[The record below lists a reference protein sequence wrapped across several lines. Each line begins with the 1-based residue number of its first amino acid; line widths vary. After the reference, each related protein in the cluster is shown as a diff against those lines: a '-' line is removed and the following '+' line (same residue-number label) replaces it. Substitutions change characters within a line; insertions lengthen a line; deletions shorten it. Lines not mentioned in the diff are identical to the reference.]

1 MSDIRPQY
9 HFRKTPHGLDA
20 FDVKRLIGLSTS
32 LPIRTIDPREVE
44 ELEENHW
51 YCAGGEPT
59 PRSIM
64 EHLQLIQACDLAYP
78 IILDAQGRLMD
89 GMHRV
94 CKAVMSG
101 ETQILA
107 VQFTIDPEP
116 DYVNCHPE
124 DLPYE

>member
-9 HFRKTPHGLDA
+9 HFRKTPGGLEA
-20 FDVKRLIGLSTS
+20 YDVKKLIKLSAS
-32 LPIRTIDPREVE
+32 LPITTIDPHEIK
-44 ELEENHW
+44 ELKENHW
-51 YCAGGEPT
+51 YANDGEPT
-59 PRSIM
+59 PESIM
-64 EHLQLIQACDLAYP
+64 EHLHLIQACNLAYP

-107 VQFTIDPEP
+107 VRFTTDPQP
-116 DYVNCHPE
+116 DYINCRPE

>member
-1 MSDIRPQY
+1 
-9 HFRKTPHGLDA
+9 
-20 FDVKRLIGLSTS
+20 
-32 LPIRTIDPREVE
+32 
-44 ELEENHW
+44 
-51 YCAGGEPT
+51 
-59 PRSIM
+59 M

-107 VQFTIDPEP
+107 VQFTTDPEP

-124 DLPYE
+124 DLPYD